1 MVKLAPK
8 KYPQYKWLFQ
18 PMDRTRYDIFANK
31 GKKGVHRKAGLQI
44 EDVLFEGIGGFSA
57 GPEQEFREYM
67 LDVYAL
73 ANADGLVGK
82 FSSSLDSLA
91 YALQTA
97 HNTEG
102 GMCMKPYISMDAPW
116 CFDFRPGSSPWCGDS
131 HTLTLT

>member
-1 MVKLAPK
+1 
-8 KYPQYKWLFQ
+8 
-18 PMDRTRYDIFANK
+18 
-31 GKKGVHRKAGLQI
+31 
-44 EDVLFEGIGGFSA
+44 
-57 GPEQEFREYM
+57 M

-131 HTLTLT
+131 HTLT